1 MPCTE
6 TPNWLSEIIEGKRR
20 TIDRAFPRRLR
31 QAACDG
37 IIAAIQTH
45 PNGALL
51 AANEK
56 LEPVVLEA
64 LDVAAAVERAQERDS
79 NLTSGSPAIQASW
92 LVFDKLGLMPPEP
105 AS

>member
-1 MPCTE
+1 MTRTE
-6 TPNWLSEIIEGKRR
+6 TPNWLSEIIERKRG

-37 IIAAIQTH
+37 IIAAVLTH
-45 PNGALL
+45 PNGASL

-56 LEPVVLEA
+56 LEPAVLEA

-92 LVFDKLGLMPPEP
+92 LVFDKLGLKRPEP
-105 AS
+105 TS